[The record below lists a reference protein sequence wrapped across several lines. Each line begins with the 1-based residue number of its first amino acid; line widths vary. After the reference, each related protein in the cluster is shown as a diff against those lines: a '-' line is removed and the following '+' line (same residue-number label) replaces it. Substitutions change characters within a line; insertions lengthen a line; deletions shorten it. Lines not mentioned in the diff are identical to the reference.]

1 MNKDGETRGGLI
13 YSTDGGR
20 MCPACRRPLA
30 QCACSKAKPAGSSD
44 GIVRV
49 SRESRVGKSVTVIRG
64 LALESAALNEL
75 GRRLKATCGAGG
87 TVKDG
92 VVEIQG
98 DHRDKVMA
106 ALCGQGWTVKQAGG

>member
-1 MNKDGETRGGLI
+1 
-13 YSTDGGR
+13 
-20 MCPACRRPLA
+20 MCPACRSPLA
-30 QCACSKAKPAGSSD
+30 ECTCAKAKSAGSAD

-49 SRESRVGKSVTVIRG
+49 SRESRCGKSVTVLRG

-75 GRRLKATCGAGG
+75 GKRLKTACGAGG

-98 DHRDKVMA
+98 DHRDKVINT
-106 ALCGQGWTVKQAGG
+106 LKRQGWDVARAGG

>member
-1 MNKDGETRGGLI
+1 MNKNGETRGGLI
-13 YSTDGGR
+13 YATDSGR

-49 SRESRVGKSVTVIRG
+49 SRERRVGKSVTVIRG

-75 GRRLKATCGAGG
+75 GRRLKATFCAGG

-106 ALCGQGWTVKQAGG
+106 ALCDQGWTVKQAGG